1 MSGLFGGSKPKIE
14 KPLPAPTIDDA
25 ANARESADALRRRK
39 GRAAS
44 IITGSDGADTPK
56 TTAETLLGG

>member
-1 MSGLFGGSKPKIE
+1 MSGLFGGYRPKIY

-25 ANARESADALRRRK
+25 ANAREAADALRRRK

-44 IITGSDGADTPK
+44 IITGPNGADTPK
-56 TTAETLLGG
+56 TTAKTLLGG